1 MNIQEFLRDI
11 PKAGP
16 PPVVLFC
23 PAKAPRA
30 REASWEPMLAEQAI
44 TAITDKYVD
53 PSLRDLAYTVY
64 YADETK
70 PGEIVLEAQTLPF
83 LAERRVILVRNAER
97 FNNEAA
103 AGAILHYLKAPTDST
118 ILLFVAAVVD
128 KRLKFYKA
136 CEKSGLIVDCPELT
150 DRELAQWVREHVETM
165 GKSIEN
171 AAAQELLRRAG
182 GKLSDVRNALEVV
195 SGYVQSASLIREQD
209 VVAACAD
216 VAEEEIWTLTDS
228 IAASQPAVAIRALH
242 KLMDLGQA
250 EDQLLGSINW
260 LLKTAYAV
268 ARDENAPGISPYV
281 AQKVMPLARKI
292 GLKKMKDAF
301 ALATSTHF
309 LIRSTG
315 VDSALALE
323 LLVTKLAAPRKKQ

>member
-1 MNIQEFLRDI
+1 VNVQEFLRDI
-11 PKAGP
+11 QKGAP
-16 PPVVLFC
+16 PAVALFC

-30 REASWEPMLAEQAI
+30 REASWEPMLAEQAVA
-44 TAITDKYVD
+44 AITDKYVD

-97 FNNEAA
+97 YNSDNA
-103 AGAILHYLKAPTDST
+103 AGVLLHYLKEPTDST
-118 ILLFVAAVVD
+118 ILLFIAAAVD

-136 CEKSGLIVDCPELT
+136 CEKCGVIVDCPELT
-150 DRELAQWVREHVETM
+150 DREMGQWVRDYIEAA
-165 GKSIEN
+165 GRSIDSG
-171 AAAQELLRRAG
+171 AVQEVLRRAG
-182 GKLSDVRNALEVV
+182 SRLSDVKNALEVV
-195 SGYVQSASLIREQD
+195 SGYVQNDARIREQD

-216 VAEEEIWTLTDS
+216 VAEEEVWTLTDS
-228 IAASQPAVAIRALH
+228 IAASQPAAAIKALH

-260 LLKTAYAV
+260 LLKSAYAV
-268 ARDENAPGISPYV
+268 ARDENASGLSPFV
-281 AQKVMPLARKI
+281 IQKVAPLARKI

-301 ALATSTHF
+301 ALTTNTHF

-323 LLVTKLAAPRKKQ
+323 LLVTKLAAPRRKQ